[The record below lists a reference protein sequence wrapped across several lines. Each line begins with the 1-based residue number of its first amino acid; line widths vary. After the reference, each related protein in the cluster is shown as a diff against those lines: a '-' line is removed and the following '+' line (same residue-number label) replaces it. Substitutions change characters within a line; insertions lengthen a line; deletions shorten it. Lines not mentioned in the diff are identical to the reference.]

1 MIAVIIAIAVIAAG
15 QTEAFTKIVGQKSV
29 MFLCVMIFVPIAA
42 LILKHTE
49 KFWIH
54 RIKSGFE
61 MLVNNF
67 YLGFLG
73 FALIF
78 PSFYLSIYLIGYIQ
92 LGLKLLVEIMQ
103 QYKLYPIAAIVIE
116 PAKVLFLN
124 NAINHGVLTPLGLQ
138 QVRDSGKSILFLL
151 ESNPGP
157 GLGLLVAF
165 LIFFFKRDKKLSSN
179 AASSGPIHLFG
190 GIHEV
195 YFPFVLLKPVL
206 ILATIAGGVVGNGI
220 LQIFNAGTIAPV
232 SPGSVIAGFL
242 QINKTPL
249 DVAGYALALVLSAV
263 TSLLISLLLL
273 SLTRK
278 KQLKTLQEAQAQVA
292 EMKQTPAKKPRQKD
306 TPAIATKIDFS
317 QVTFVCDA
325 GMGSSTMGAA
335 IFRKELKNQNIE
347 DITVINK
354 AIVDLKDEKVIIT
367 ISQLYDRVKA
377 KRADATIYTINQ
389 FLDKQGY
396 LTIIEKIK
404 NEKN

>member
-242 QINKTPL
+242 QI
-249 DVAGYALALVLSAV
+249 
-263 TSLLISLLLL
+263 
-273 SLTRK
+273 K
-278 KQLKTLQEAQAQVA
+278 KHL
-292 EMKQTPAKKPRQKD
+292 
-306 TPAIATKIDFS
+306 
-317 QVTFVCDA
+317 
-325 GMGSSTMGAA
+325 
-335 IFRKELKNQNIE
+335 
-347 DITVINK
+347 
-354 AIVDLKDEKVIIT
+354 
-367 ISQLYDRVKA
+367 
-377 KRADATIYTINQ
+377 
-389 FLDKQGY
+389 
-396 LTIIEKIK
+396 
-404 NEKN
+404 